1 MSLSNPSQLL
11 LRNSELLTA
20 KSPLLINLPEDGF
33 IDAYVEIH
41 KPDNIH
47 CFNTNFIDYQA
58 ITKKHGLSSQNKSIQ
73 TTFASTYQTKT
84 CHDLVIIAF
93 PKSKVELNFTLAMIA
108 HCINETTKI
117 LLVGEKKGGIQSAAK
132 LTQNLLSCCQKV
144 DAARHCL
151 LFVGL
156 FQPEKLADV
165 FNLNDW
171 FKKYHICVEGIEL
184 TIASLPGVF
193 SQQKL
198 DVGTALLLSNLP
210 SNMAG
215 KVLDFG
221 CGAGVISCFIGKKF
235 IDTKLSLLDVSALAL
250 TSAQESLAL
259 NGLTGNVFPSN
270 SLSDV
275 NEHYQHVVSNPP
287 FHQGVKTHYQASEDF
302 LAGINKKLNKQGNI
316 TIVANS
322 FLRYQPIMAA
332 HIGNTRVITKDKGFT
347 IYQAQLSSKV
357 TAD

>member
-1 MSLSNPSQLL
+1 MSLSNPSQVL
-11 LRNSELLTA
+11 LRNSELLIA
-20 KSPLLINLPEDGF
+20 KTPLLINLPEDGF
-33 IDAYVEIH
+33 IEAYIELH
-41 KPDNIH
+41 KPDSIN
-47 CFNTNFIDYQA
+47 CYNTNFIDYQA
-58 ITKKHGLSSQNKSIQ
+58 ISKKYNHSVGKKVQPI
-73 TTFASTYQTKT
+73 FACTYQTDI

-93 PKSKVELNFTLAMIA
+93 PKSKAELNFTLAMLT
-108 HCINETTKI
+108 HCINEKTRI
-117 LLVGEKKGGIQSAAK
+117 LLVGEKKCGIQSAPK
-132 LTQNLLSCCQKV
+132 LTKDRLSCCQKV

-151 LFVGL
+151 LFAGL
-156 FQPEKLADV
+156 FQPERLSDV

-171 FKKYHICVEGIEL
+171 FKKYHITIEGIKL

-210 SNMAG
+210 EKIAG

-235 IDTKLSLLDVSALAL
+235 SNVNLSLLDVSALAL
-250 TSAQESLAL
+250 TSAQESLSLNAL
-259 NGLTGNVFPSN
+259 SGNVFASN

-275 NEHYQHVVSNPP
+275 SDQYQHVVSNPP

-302 LAGINKKLNKQGNI
+302 LAGINKKLNKRGSI

-322 FLRYQPIMAA
+322 FLRYQPIMQA
-332 HIGNTRVITKDKGFT
+332 HIGDTRVITKDKGFT
-347 IYQAQLSSKV
+347 IYQAQLSSK
-357 TAD
+357 

>member
-1 MSLSNPSQLL
+1 MSLSNPSQVL
-11 LRNSELLTA
+11 LRNSELLIA

-33 IDAYVEIH
+33 IDAYLEIH
-41 KPDNIH
+41 KPDSIS

-58 ITKKHGLSSQNKSIQ
+58 IAKKHPSSSNKNNIQ
-73 TTFASTYQTKT
+73 TIFASTYQTNT
-84 CHDLVIIAF
+84 YHDLVIIAF
-93 PKSKVELNFTLAMIA
+93 PKSKAELNFTLAMIT
-108 HCINETTKI
+108 HCVSETTKI
-117 LLVGEKKGGIQSAAK
+117 LLVGEKKGGIQSAEK
-132 LTQNLLSCCQKV
+132 LTLNILSCCQKV

-156 FQPEKLADV
+156 FFPEKLLV
-165 FNLNDW
+165 IFNLQDW
-171 FKKYHICVEGIEL
+171 YKRYQITIEGIEL

-210 SNMAG
+210 DKITG

-235 IDTKLSLLDVSALAL
+235 NNANLSLLDVSALAL

-259 NGLTGNVFPSN
+259 NNLSGNIFPSN

-275 NEHYQHVVSNPP
+275 NDHYNYVVSNPP
-287 FHQGVKTHYQASEDF
+287 FHQGIKTHYQASEDF

-322 FLRYQPIMAA
+322 FLRYQPIMET
-332 HIGNTRVITKDKGFT
+332 HIGNTRVITKQKGFT
-347 IYQAQLSSKV
+347 IYQAQLSSK
-357 TAD
+357 

>member
-1 MSLSNPSQLL
+1 MSLSNPSQVL
-11 LRNSELLTA
+11 LRNSELLIA

-33 IDAYVEIH
+33 IDAYLEIH
-41 KPDNIH
+41 KPDSIN

-58 ITKKHGLSSQNKSIQ
+58 ITKKHGSSSNKNNIQ
-73 TTFASTYQTKT
+73 TIFASTYQTNT
-84 CHDLVIIAF
+84 YHDLVIITF
-93 PKSKVELNFTLAMIA
+93 PKSKAELNFTLAMIA
-108 HCINETTKI
+108 HCISETTKI
-117 LLVGEKKGGIQSAAK
+117 LLVGEKKGGIQSVEK
-132 LTQNLLSCCQKV
+132 LTLNILSYCQKV

-151 LFVGL
+151 LFVGIFL
-156 FQPEKLADV
+156 PEKLLVV
-165 FNLNDW
+165 FNLQDW
-171 FKKYHICVEGIEL
+171 FKRYQITVEGIKL

-198 DVGTALLLSNLP
+198 DLGTALLLSNLP
-210 SNMAG
+210 DTIVG

-235 IDTKLSLLDVSALAL
+235 NNTNLSLLDVSALAL

-259 NGLTGNVFPSN
+259 NNLSGNVFPSN

-275 NEHYQHVVSNPP
+275 NDHYHYVVSNPP

-322 FLRYQPIMAA
+322 FLRYQPIMEA

-347 IYQAQLSSKV
+347 IYQAQLSSK
-357 TAD
+357 

>member
-1 MSLSNPSQLL
+1 MSLSNPSQIL
-11 LRNSELLTA
+11 LRNSELLIA
-20 KSPLLINLPEDGF
+20 KAPLFINLPEDGF
-33 IDAYVEIH
+33 IEAYKEIH
-41 KPDNIH
+41 TPDNIN

-58 ITKKHGLSSQNKSIQ
+58 ITKKHCSSTNNKNVT

-93 PKSKVELNFTLAMIA
+93 PKSKAELNFTLAMIT
-108 HCINETTKI
+108 HCINEKTKI
-117 LLVGEKKGGIQSAAK
+117 ILVGEKKGGIQSAAK
-132 LTQNLLSCCQKV
+132 LTQNIFSCCQKV

-156 FQPEKLADV
+156 FQPEKLSDV
-165 FNLNDW
+165 FNLQDW
-171 FKKYHICVEGIEL
+171 FKKYQITVEGIQL

-210 SNMAG
+210 NKMAG

-235 IDTKLSLLDVSALAL
+235 GETNLSLLDVSALAL

-259 NGLTGNVFPSN
+259 NGLSGNVFPSN

-275 NEHYQHVVSNPP
+275 NEHYQYVVSNPP

-322 FLRYQPIMAA
+322 FLRYQPIMETY
-332 HIGNTRVITKDKGFT
+332 IGNTRVITKDKGFT
-347 IYQAQLSSKV
+347 IYRAQLS
-357 TAD
+357 

>member
-1 MSLSNPSQLL
+1 MSLSNPSQIL
-11 LRNSELLTA
+11 LRNSELLIA
-20 KSPLLINLPEDGF
+20 KNPLMINLPEDGF
-33 IDAYVEIH
+33 IDAYLGIH
-41 KPDNIH
+41 QPENIH
-47 CFNTNFIDYQA
+47 CFSTNFIDYQA
-58 ITKKHGLSSQNKSIQ
+58 IIKKHCGATGTKNVKATFDSI
-73 TTFASTYQTKT
+73 YQTQS

-93 PKSKVELNFTLAMIA
+93 PKSKAELNFTLAMIA
-108 HCINETTKI
+108 HCINDKTKI
-117 LLVGEKKGGIQSAAK
+117 ILVGEKKGGIQSAAK
-132 LTQNLLSCCQKV
+132 LTQNILSCCQKV

-156 FQPEKLADV
+156 FQPEKLSVA
-165 FNLNDW
+165 FNLQEW
-171 FKKYHICVEGIEL
+171 FKKYQITIEGVQL

-198 DVGTALLLSNLP
+198 DVGTELLLSNLP
-210 SNMAG
+210 NDMSG

-235 IDTKLSLLDVSALAL
+235 SGTNLSLLDVSALAL

-259 NGLTGNVFPSN
+259 NGLSGTVFPSN

-275 NEHYQHVVSNPP
+275 NEHYHHVVSNPP

-302 LAGINKKLNKQGNI
+302 LAGINKKLNKAGNI

-322 FLRYQPIMAA
+322 FLRYQPIMEA
-332 HIGNTRVITKDKGFT
+332 HIGNTRVITKEKGFT
-347 IYQAQLSSKV
+347 IYRAQLS
-357 TAD
+357 

>member
-1 MSLSNPSQLL
+1 MSLSNPSQIL
-11 LRNSELLTA
+11 LRNSELLIA
-20 KSPLLINLPEDGF
+20 KNPLMINLPEDGF
-33 IDAYVEIH
+33 IDAYLEIH
-41 KPDNIH
+41 QPENIH
-47 CFNTNFIDYQA
+47 CFSTNFIDYQA
-58 ITKKHGLSSQNKSIQ
+58 IIKKHCGATGTKNVKATFDSI
-73 TTFASTYQTKT
+73 YQTQS

-93 PKSKVELNFTLAMIA
+93 PKSKAELNFTLAMIA
-108 HCINETTKI
+108 HCINDKTKI
-117 LLVGEKKGGIQSAAK
+117 ILVGEKKGGIQSAAK
-132 LTQNLLSCCQKV
+132 LTQNILSCCQKV

-156 FQPEKLADV
+156 FQPEKLSIA
-165 FNLNDW
+165 FNLQEW
-171 FKKYHICVEGIEL
+171 FKKYQITIEGVQL

-198 DVGTALLLSNLP
+198 DVGTELLLSNLP
-210 SNMAG
+210 NNMSG

-235 IDTKLSLLDVSALAL
+235 SGTNLSLLDVSALAL

-259 NGLTGNVFPSN
+259 NGLSGTVFPSN

-275 NEHYQHVVSNPP
+275 NEHYHHVVSNPP

-302 LAGINKKLNKQGNI
+302 LAGINKKLNKAGNI

-322 FLRYQPIMAA
+322 FLRYQPIMEA
-332 HIGNTRVITKDKGFT
+332 HIGNTRVITKEKGFT
-347 IYQAQLSSKV
+347 IYRAQLS
-357 TAD
+357 

>member
-1 MSLSNPSQLL
+1 MSLSNPSQVL
-11 LRNSELLTA
+11 LRNSELLIA
-20 KSPLLINLPEDGF
+20 KAPLLINLPEDGF
-33 IDAYVEIH
+33 IDELIALD
-41 KPDNIH
+41 KPESIH

-58 ITKKHGLSSQNKSIQ
+58 ITNKNSGANRLGVQ
-73 TTFASTYQTKT
+73 ATFASTYQTSI

-93 PKSKVELNFTLAMIA
+93 PKSKAELTFTLAMIA

-117 LLVGEKKGGIQSAAK
+117 LLVGEKKGGIQSAPK
-132 LTQNLLSCCQKV
+132 LTKDLLSYCQKV

-151 LFVGL
+151 LFAGL
-156 FQPEKLADV
+156 FQPEKLSVV
-165 FNLNDW
+165 FKLQDW
-171 FKKYHICVEGIEL
+171 FKKYQITIEGIQL

-198 DVGTALLLSNLP
+198 DIGTALLLSNLP
-210 SNMAG
+210 EKMSG

-259 NGLTGNVFPSN
+259 NSLSGQVFASN

-275 NEHYQHVVSNPP
+275 SEQYQYVVSNPP

-302 LAGINKKLNKQGNI
+302 LAGINKKLNKQGSI
-316 TIVANS
+316 TIVANN
-322 FLRYQPIMAA
+322 FLRYQPIMQA
-332 HIGNTRVITKDKGFT
+332 HIGNTRVIAKDKGFT
-347 IYQAQLSSKV
+347 IYQAQLSSK
-357 TAD
+357 

>member
-1 MSLSNPSQLL
+1 MSLSNPSQVL

-41 KPDNIH
+41 KPDNIS

-58 ITKKHGLSSQNKSIQ
+58 ITKKHGNSSNKNNVQ
-73 TTFASTYQTKT
+73 TTFASTYQTDN
-84 CHDLVIIAF
+84 CHDLVIITF
-93 PKSKVELNFTLAMIA
+93 PKSKAELNFTLAMIA

-117 LLVGEKKGGIQSAAK
+117 LLVGEKKGGIQSAEK
-132 LTQNLLSCCQKV
+132 LTKDVLTCCQKV

-156 FQPEKLADV
+156 FLPEKLSVV
-165 FNLNDW
+165 FKLQDW
-171 FKKYHICVEGIEL
+171 FKKYQIILDGIEL

-198 DVGTALLLSNLP
+198 DVGTALLLRNLP
-210 SNMAG
+210 DKIAG

-235 IDTKLSLLDVSALAL
+235 KEANLSLLDVSALAL

-259 NGLTGNVFPSN
+259 NNLAGNVFPSN

-275 NEHYQHVVSNPP
+275 NEHYEYVVSNPP

-322 FLRYQPIMAA
+322 FLRYQPIMET
-332 HIGNTRVITKDKGFT
+332 HIGKTRVVTKDKGFT
-347 IYQAQLSSKV
+347 IYQAQLSSK
-357 TAD
+357 

>member
-1 MSLSNPSQLL
+1 MSLSNPSQVL
-11 LRNSELLTA
+11 LRNSELLIA

-33 IDAYVEIH
+33 IDAYLEIH
-41 KPDNIH
+41 KPDSIS

-58 ITKKHGLSSQNKSIQ
+58 ITKKHPSSSNKNNIQ
-73 TTFASTYQTKT
+73 TIFASTYQTNT
-84 CHDLVIIAF
+84 YHDLVIIAF
-93 PKSKVELNFTLAMIA
+93 PKSKAELNFTLAMIT
-108 HCINETTKI
+108 HCVSATTKI
-117 LLVGEKKGGIQSAAK
+117 LLVGEKKGGIQSAEK
-132 LTQNLLSCCQKV
+132 LTLNILSCCQKV

-156 FQPEKLADV
+156 FLPEKLLV
-165 FNLNDW
+165 IFNLQDW
-171 FKKYHICVEGIEL
+171 FKRYQITVEGIEL

-198 DVGTALLLSNLP
+198 DVGTALLLTNLP
-210 SNMAG
+210 DKITG

-235 IDTKLSLLDVSALAL
+235 NNANLSLLDVSALAL
-250 TSAQESLAL
+250 TSAQESLTL
-259 NGLTGNVFPSN
+259 NNLSGNVFPSN

-275 NEHYQHVVSNPP
+275 NDHYNYVVSNPP
-287 FHQGVKTHYQASEDF
+287 FHQGIKTHYQASEDF

-322 FLRYQPIMAA
+322 FLRYQPIMET
-332 HIGNTRVITKDKGFT
+332 HIGNTRVITKQKGFT
-347 IYQAQLSSKV
+347 IYQAQLSSK
-357 TAD
+357 

>member
-1 MSLSNPSQLL
+1 MYCPMSLSNPSQVL
-11 LRNSELLTA
+11 LRNSELLLA
-20 KSPLLINLPEDGF
+20 KAPLLINLPEDGF
-33 IDAYVEIH
+33 IDAYIELHQPNSI
-41 KPDNIH
+41 N

-58 ITKKHGLSSQNKSIQ
+58 ITKKHGHTAKNKVQ
-73 TTFASTYQTKT
+73 ATFASTYQTKM

-93 PKSKVELNFTLAMIA
+93 PKSKVELAFTLATIA
-108 HCINETTKI
+108 HCINDTTKI
-117 LLVGEKKGGIQSAAK
+117 LLVGEKKGGIQSAPK
-132 LTQNLLSCCQKV
+132 LTKELLTCCQKV

-156 FQPEKLADV
+156 FQPEKLSAV
-165 FNLNDW
+165 FKEQDW
-171 FKKYHICVEGIEL
+171 FKKYHITVDGIEL

-210 SNMAG
+210 EKMAG

-259 NGLTGNVFPSN
+259 NGLSAQVFPSN
-270 SLSDV
+270 GLADV
-275 NEHYQHVVSNPP
+275 SEQYKHVVSNPP

-302 LAGINKKLNKQGNI
+302 LAGINKQLYKQGCI

-322 FLRYQPIMAA
+322 FLRYQAIMQTY
-332 HIGNTRVITKDKGFT
+332 IGHTRVIAKDKGFT
-347 IYQAQLSSKV
+347 IYQAQLSSK
-357 TAD
+357 

>member
-1 MSLSNPSQLL
+1 MSLSNPSQVL
-11 LRNSELLTA
+11 LRNSELLIA

-41 KPDNIH
+41 KPDNIS

-58 ITKKHGLSSQNKSIQ
+58 ITKKYGSSSNKNNIQ
-73 TTFASTYQTKT
+73 TKFASTYQTNT
-84 CHDLVIIAF
+84 CHDLVIITF
-93 PKSKVELNFTLAMIA
+93 PKSKAELNFTLAMIA
-108 HCINETTKI
+108 HCVSETTRI
-117 LLVGEKKGGIQSAAK
+117 LLVGEKKGGIQSAKK
-132 LTQNLLSCCQKV
+132 LTLNIFSCCQKV

-156 FQPEKLADV
+156 FQPEKLSVV
-165 FNLNDW
+165 FNLQDW
-171 FKKYHICVEGIEL
+171 FKKYYITFESMEL

-210 SNMAG
+210 DKITG

-235 IDTKLSLLDVSALAL
+235 NDVNLSLLDVSALAL
-250 TSAQESLAL
+250 TSAQESLTL
-259 NGLTGNVFPSN
+259 NGLSGNVFPSN

-275 NEHYQHVVSNPP
+275 NEHYHYVVSNPP

-302 LAGINKKLNKQGNI
+302 LAGINKQLNKQGSI

-322 FLRYQPIMAA
+322 FLRYQPIMEA
-332 HIGNTRVITKDKGFT
+332 HIGNTRVITKEKGFT
-347 IYQAQLSSKV
+347 IYQAQLSSK
-357 TAD
+357 

>member
-1 MSLSNPSQLL
+1 MSCLMSLSNPSQVL
-11 LRNSELLTA
+11 LRNSELLNA

-33 IDAYVEIH
+33 IDAYLDIH
-41 KPDNIH
+41 KPDNIS

-58 ITKKHGLSSQNKSIQ
+58 ISKKHVNTSNSKSIQ
-73 TTFASTYQTKT
+73 TTFASIYQTKT
-84 CHDLVIIAF
+84 CHDLVIITF
-93 PKSKVELNFTLAMIA
+93 PKSKAELNFTLAMIA
-108 HCINETTKI
+108 PCINETTKI
-117 LLVGEKKGGIQSAAK
+117 LFVGEKKGGIQSAEK
-132 LTQNLLSCCQKV
+132 LTKDILSCCQKV

-156 FQPEKLADV
+156 FKPEKLSVV
-165 FNLNDW
+165 FNLQDW
-171 FKKYHICVEGIEL
+171 FKKYHITIEGIEL

-198 DVGTALLLSNLP
+198 DVGTALLLRNLP
-210 SNMAG
+210 NKMVG
-215 KVLDFG
+215 NVLDFG

-235 IDTKLSLLDVSALAL
+235 IGVKLSLLDVSALAL

-259 NGLTGNVFPSN
+259 NGLSGNVFPSN

-275 NEHYQHVVSNPP
+275 NDHYHHVVSNPP

-322 FLRYQPIMAA
+322 FLRYQPIMEA
-332 HIGNTRVITKDKGFT
+332 HIGTTRVITKEKGFT
-347 IYQAQLSSKV
+347 IYQAQLSSK
-357 TAD
+357 

>member
-1 MSLSNPSQLL
+1 MSLSNPSQIL
-11 LRNSELLTA
+11 LRNSELLIA
-20 KSPLLINLPEDGF
+20 KNPLMINLPEDGF
-33 IDAYVEIH
+33 IDAYLEIH
-41 KPDNIH
+41 QPDNIH

-58 ITKKHGLSSQNKSIQ
+58 IIKKHCGVTSTKNVKA
-73 TTFASTYQTKT
+73 TFASTYQTQT
-84 CHDLVIIAF
+84 CHDVVIIAF
-93 PKSKVELNFTLAMIA
+93 PKSKAELNFTLAMIA
-108 HCINETTKI
+108 HCINAETKI
-117 LLVGEKKGGIQSAAK
+117 ILVGEKKGGIQSAVK
-132 LTQNLLSCCQKV
+132 LTQNILSCCQKV

-156 FQPEKLADV
+156 FQPGKLSVA
-165 FNLNDW
+165 FNLQEW
-171 FKKYHICVEGIEL
+171 FKKYQITIEGVQL

-198 DVGTALLLSNLP
+198 DVGTQLLLSNLP
-210 SNMAG
+210 NDMSG

-235 IDTKLSLLDVSALAL
+235 SGTNLSLLDVSALAL

-259 NGLTGNVFPSN
+259 NGLSGNVFPSN

-275 NEHYQHVVSNPP
+275 NEHYHHVVSNPP

-302 LAGINKKLNKQGNI
+302 LAGINKKLNKAGNI

-322 FLRYQPIMAA
+322 FLRYQPIMEA
-332 HIGNTRVITKDKGFT
+332 HIGNTHVITKEKGFT
-347 IYQAQLSSKV
+347 IYRAQLS
-357 TAD
+357 

>member
-1 MSLSNPSQLL
+1 MSLSNPSQIL
-11 LRNSELLTA
+11 LRNSELLIA
-20 KSPLLINLPEDGF
+20 KTPLLINLPEDGF
-33 IDAYVEIH
+33 LDAYLDIH
-41 KPDNIH
+41 QPDNIN
-47 CFNTNFIDYQA
+47 CFSTNFIDYQA
-58 ITKKHGLSSQNKSIQ
+58 ISKKHCGAASTKNIKA
-73 TTFASTYQTKT
+73 TFASTYQTQS

-93 PKSKVELNFTLAMIA
+93 PKSKAELNFTLAMIA
-108 HCINETTKI
+108 HCINAETKI
-117 LLVGEKKGGIQSAAK
+117 ILVGEKKGGIQSAGK
-132 LTQNLLSCCQKV
+132 LTQNILSCCQKV

-156 FQPEKLADV
+156 FQPEKLSVV
-165 FNLNDW
+165 FNLQEW
-171 FKKYHICVEGIEL
+171 FKKYQITVDGVQL

-198 DVGTALLLSNLP
+198 DVGTELLLSNLP

-235 IDTKLSLLDVSALAL
+235 SGTNLSLLDVSALAL

-259 NGLTGNVFPSN
+259 NGLSGNVFPSN

-302 LAGINKKLNKQGNI
+302 LAGINKKLNKAGNI

-322 FLRYQPIMAA
+322 FLRYQPIMET
-332 HIGNTRVITKDKGFT
+332 HIGTTHVITKDKGFT
-347 IYQAQLSSKV
+347 IYQAQLS
-357 TAD
+357 